1 MKIYIKGVC
10 SCGAV
15 QTKGNLADFGEE
27 ILLTFDIMY
36 YFVAV
41 HKTVTVLVFGQWR
54 FTVAMISRG
63 DLSIRKTGSL
73 LKSWRSLTGSKT

>member
-36 YFVAV
+36 CFVAV
-41 HKTVTVLVFGQWR
+41 RKTVTVLVFGQWR
-54 FTVAMISRG
+54 FTVAMISRWA
-63 DLSIRKTGSL
+63 LSIRKTGAL
-73 LKSWRSLTGSKT
+73 LKSWRSLTG